1 MESENLQQRPT
12 QDPRSELDQLASDL
26 QWIKQKIADH
36 QQVAKDIEERISAL
50 VGVKEEG
57 TISQK
62 TKNWRISTT
71 GGLTR
76 SIEMHN
82 PEYFRLKLGQDR
94 FDDLIRVKLAIN
106 TAEFRKAS
114 PKEVD
119 VIMQHMVIKPKKVSV
134 KLLPREVSNGI

>member
-36 QQVAKDIEERISAL
+36 QQVARDIEERISAL

-134 KLLPREVSNGI
+134 KLLPREVSNGV

>member
-1 MESENLQQRPT
+1 MESNNNNLVPP
-12 QDPRSELDQLASDL
+12 QDPKSELDQLANEL

-36 QQVAKDIEERISAL
+36 RQVAEDIEERISAL

-94 FDDLIRVKLAIN
+94 FEDLIRVRLAVN

-114 PKEVD
+114 QKEQS
-119 VIMQHMVIKPKKVSV
+119 VIMEHMVIKPRKVSV
-134 KLLPREVSNGI
+134 KLLPREVS

>member
-12 QDPRSELDQLASDL
+12 QDPRSELDQLDSDL

-134 KLLPREVSNGI
+134 KLLPREVSNGV

>member
-134 KLLPREVSNGI
+134 KLLPREVSNGV